1 MTVLISPWR
10 QLLPGIEH
18 AAGMAD
24 QAFDGSG
31 PRDQRAQM
39 VRIALSLSG
48 LRFFTT
54 PHDPKSLY
62 QTRNST
68 IFDFMAA
75 HPNVRL
81 AINAGLAASDKD
93 GNASLFGLAKSEG
106 KLVCDP
112 TIPAP
117 QPGPISEPQPPDV
130 RDAADMGTVTLTITQ
145 QNQASFHILNA
156 ASPTW
161 SPPNSSLIEKSPWP
175 SVHTAVSGSPNAWG
189 SWPPQRFV
197 RALQPGKAMTLENG
211 NNNGGGPDDT
221 FVAGRTAVGLDAGAH
236 HLFLLTIDGI
246 ENANPPYGATFYD
259 TAEWL
264 RLAGASDGINVDG
277 GGSSA
282 MAVKVNGATSLMNVP
297 HGDEHT
303 AYLQRANAQFFG
315 VILPQQSGAA

>member
-31 PRDQRAQM
+31 PRDQRARI

-161 SPPNSSLIEKSPWP
+161 SPPHSSLIEKSPWP

-189 SWPPQRFV
+189 SWPPQRCV
-197 RALQPGKAMTLENG
+197 RALQPGKVMTLENG

-246 ENANPPYGATFYD
+246 ENASPPYGATFYD

-264 RLAGASDGINVDG
+264 RLAGAIDGINVDG

-282 MAVKVNGATSLMNVP
+282 MAVRVNGATSLMNVP
-297 HGDEHT
+297 HGDERT